1 MSEKKE
7 CTKITK
13 DMVPEGFTLS
23 LAIVDAIPVLLF
35 AVAIIILGI
44 KADKV
49 YAHLGSLFL

>member
-35 AVAIIILGI
+35 AAAIIILGI
-44 KADKV
+44 KANFSP
-49 YAHLGSLFL
+49 A